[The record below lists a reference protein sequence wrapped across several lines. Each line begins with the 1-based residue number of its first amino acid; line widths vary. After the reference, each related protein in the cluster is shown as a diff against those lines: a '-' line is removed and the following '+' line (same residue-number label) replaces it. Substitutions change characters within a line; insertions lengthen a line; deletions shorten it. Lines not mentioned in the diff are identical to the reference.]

1 MNSNSRA
8 TLDVVLQFLDNYSK
22 QDIDACLSAFSSVKE
37 LKLLGT
43 NDNEVFSSLQEIREA
58 FSRDFTSMANIRF
71 GEIRHSH
78 VESVDT
84 LATVLVELPITF
96 E

>member
-1 MNSNSRA
+1 MNSKSRA
-8 TLDVVLQFLDNYSK
+8 ALDVVLQFLDSYSR
-22 QDIDACLSAFSSVKE
+22 QDVEACLSAFSSVKE

-43 NDNEVFSSLQEIREA
+43 NDNEVFSSLQYIREA
-58 FSRDFTSMANIRF
+58 FSRDFSSMSNIRF

-78 VESVDT
+78 LESTDT